1 MNFQNTMNDKFLIY
15 GATGYTGKLV
25 AQMAAETGLKPILSG
40 RNAVKLK
47 AIADPLGLEYEAVSL
62 EDSDGLETLL
72 NKVSVV
78 LHIAGPFSATA
89 HPMVQACLKTGT
101 HYLDIT
107 GEIQIFERHFRLHNQ
122 AVKQRIMI
130 MSGVGFDVVPTDCL
144 AAHLKAMLPDASD
157 LKLSLAGSGGL
168 SPGTAKTAVE
178 GIGYGTAIR
187 KDGNIIEVYESILG
201 KADFGKG
208 ERDTV
213 AIGWGDVSTAYHTTG
228 IPNITVFFKSTGAL
242 KMISGFGKGIKG
254 LLAKPWLQRIIK
266 NRIDKTVQGPNDEAR
281 ARGYSV
287 IVGEIRNEVGVTMR
301 SRLVT
306 PEGYTLTGLC
316 ALEIVRQVL
325 SGNYKTGFATP
336 AGTYGADFIMQFD
349 GVERT
354 DLT

>member
-1 MNFQNTMNDKFLIY
+1 
-15 GATGYTGKLV
+15 
-25 AQMAAETGLKPILSG
+25 MAAEAGLKPILSG
-40 RNAVKLK
+40 RNASKLK
-47 AIADPLGLEYEAVSL
+47 DTADTLGLEYETVSL
-62 EDSDGLETLL
+62 EDTGALEELL

-89 HPMVQACLKTGT
+89 YPMVQACLKTGT

-107 GEIQIFERHFRLHNQ
+107 GEIQIFERHFRLHDQ
-122 AVKQRIMI
+122 AVEQRIMI

-144 AAHLKAMLPDASD
+144 AAHLKALLPDASE

-168 SPGTAKTAVE
+168 SPGTAKTAAE

-187 KDGNIIEVYESILG
+187 RDGNIVEVYESILG

-208 ERDTV
+208 NRDTV

-242 KMISGFGKGIKG
+242 KMISGLGKGIKG
-254 LLAKPWLQRIIK
+254 LLAKPWVQRVIK
-266 NRIDKTVQGPNDEAR
+266 KRIDRSVHGPDDAAR
-281 ARGYSV
+281 AKGYSI
-287 IVGEIRNEVGVTMR
+287 IVGEARNMAGDTVR
-301 SRLVT
+301 SKLVT
-306 PEGYTLTGLC
+306 PEGYTLTCLC

-325 SGNYKTGFATP
+325 GGNFKAGFATP
-336 AGTYGADFIMQFD
+336 ASVYGADFILQFA

-354 DLT
+354 DLK